1 MCYLDLLAETFKQ
14 KYPFFF
20 FFSKTLLAF
29 PEPPFPLC
37 VAAGPWLQEDRGL
50 FGKRCSP
57 TRPSC
62 ILLPKVS
69 QAVDAARAQSGAKCY
84 CFFRIELPELSL
96 ILWQPWGGF
105 QGRCHHE
112 EVTPSLLCR
121 GTSTV
126 SRPGHQQLC

>member
-57 TRPSC
+57 MRPSG
-62 ILLPKVS
+62 ILFPKVS

-96 ILWQPWGGF
+96 ILWQPWGAFRAGATT
-105 QGRCHHE
+105 R
-112 EVTPSLLCR
+112 R
-121 GTSTV
+121 
-126 SRPGHQQLC
+126 